1 MLADH
6 MNVKRRS
13 HGVMPRKA
21 TTVLLV
27 IGWLVMTPPQAF
39 AQKQRSRPPQFDDQA
54 ISDLFFS
61 SLKDAF
67 EGEPPSLSELRAKQG
82 MAVQVAATAN
92 EAGAAGAT
100 SKWASLI
107 TPASLEDEIKRVK
120 LLYDGAIST
129 PGAFKGGGYQ
139 DARVNLSVLAM
150 LFAVVQEHGGEVRWS
165 KDAPAARDLMAR
177 TARNCA
183 AGSTQ
188 VYNEA
193 KLRKADLQ
201 DLVSGTGITA
211 PPDVED
217 ANDWAMIVDRTP
229 MMEYVE
235 MLLDQLNSVARSAAE
250 VEANVDEARRQ
261 AELLA
266 TVGSV
271 IRQDGMDDSDDEDYT
286 GLCDEM
292 TRAAVELVR
301 AIERQDYEAASSL
314 VGGIEQSC
322 ADCHEQYR

>member
-1 MLADH
+1 MFAVRFNL
-6 MNVKRRS
+6 MGFG
-13 HGVMPRKA
+13 HGGLRPLVR
-21 TTVLLV
+21 TCLLILTGLMV
-27 IGWLVMTPPQAF
+27 APVAM
-39 AQKQRSRPPQFDDQA
+39 AQQQRSRPPQFDDQA
-54 ISDLFFS
+54 ISKVFFS
-61 SLKDAF
+61 SLNEAF
-67 EGEPPSLSELRAKQG
+67 EGEPPTLGELRARRG
-82 MAVQVAATAN
+82 MAAQSTGS
-92 EAGAAGAT
+92 AGEGGNSNAV
-100 SKWASLI
+100 SKWANLI

-120 LLYDGAIST
+120 LQYDATIST

-150 LFAVVQEHGGEVRWS
+150 LFAVVQDHGGEVRWS
-165 KDAPAARDLMAR
+165 KDAAAARDLMAR

-201 DLVSGTGITA
+201 DLLSGTGITA

-235 MLLDQLNSVARSAAE
+235 MLLDGLNDVARSAAE
-250 VEANVDEARRQ
+250 VESNVEDARRQ

-271 IRQDGMDDSDDEDYT
+271 IGQDGMDDSDDEDYT
-286 GLCDEM
+286 GLCDQM
-292 TRAAVELVR
+292 TKAAVQVVR